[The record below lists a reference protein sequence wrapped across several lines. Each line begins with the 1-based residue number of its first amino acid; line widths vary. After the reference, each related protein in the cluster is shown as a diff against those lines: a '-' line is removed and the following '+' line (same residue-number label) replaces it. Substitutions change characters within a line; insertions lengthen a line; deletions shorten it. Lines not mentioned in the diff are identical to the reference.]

1 MCLLCC
7 LGLIVYTIITVI
19 LPSFIRR
26 DSRAMTHVDSRWQSF
41 DHVVSHTLCKRTK
54 LSTSL
59 QAHARSGVTWAP
71 PGTSDH
77 TPLLLYVKATVCS
90 SHSEEIRKH
99 DKELQERTYWPA

>member
-19 LPSFIRR
+19 LPSFIRSDR
-26 DSRAMTHVDSRWQSF
+26 TAMTNSDSRWQSF

-54 LSTSL
+54 LTTVSP
-59 QAHARSGVTWAP
+59 GAP

-77 TPLLLYVKATVCS
+77 KPLLLYEKATVSS
-90 SHSEEIRKH
+90 SHLEEIRKH
-99 DKELQERTYWPA
+99 DKEPQERTYLPT